1 MSYLIIPCFRIK
13 PYDYFEHSY
22 FLKVN
27 IHLINSQK
35 MNSNYNRKKNKIKL
49 ILLWFNK
56 IT

>member
-13 PYDYFEHSY
+13 PNDYFEHPY

-49 ILLWFNK
+49 ILL
-56 IT
+56 